1 MLKLRLWPRFSIRC
15 EHAHILQSCPGAN
28 ILQQHLEGECT
39 LLPTSCNLLSEGFLV
54 PPSPQYADVWDL
66 HLWLLHTG
74 TAFQE
79 RCVFQLFSVP
89 VLPPPGDERNE
100 GLPAISLPSS
110 PLPFLSHKAS
120 SSISAGG
127 RAGSLPASV
136 VTISHECSLL
146 WGSLCKGWGPY
157 ALGKNTAPGHW
168 GRLWQKEATPTQ
180 LICCPS
186 PFGRR
191 QLALGFPVLF
201 SLEFKLQISTNEY
214 RLVCAAELCT

>member
-1 MLKLRLWPRFSIRC
+1 MLKLGLWPRFSIQC
-15 EHAHILQSCPGAN
+15 EHAHILQSCPEAN
-28 ILQQHLEGECT
+28 ILQQHLEDECT
-39 LLPTSCNLLSEGFLV
+39 HLLTSCNLLSKGFPV
-54 PPSPQYADVWDL
+54 PPSPWYAGVWDL

-79 RCVFQLFSVP
+79 RCFPALFCASIAATWRW
-89 VLPPPGDERNE
+89 EEWR
-100 GLPAISLPSS
+100 APSHFLTFI

-127 RAGSLPASV
+127 KAGSLPASV

-146 WGSLCKGWGPY
+146 RALLCEGRGPY

-180 LICCPS
+180 LTLSPS

-191 QLALGFPVLF
+191 QLALGFPVLV
-201 SLEFKLQISTNEY
+201 SLEFKLQICVNEY
-214 RLVCAAELCT
+214 RLVCSAELCT